1 MKSNLLFIVS
11 ILFII
16 SIAFV
21 SKHNGEYEWLNWVLY
36 IGYGVVAI
44 YTAPD
49 WVINIVIGLIKV
61 ILAIIVVFVIF
72 ILSLFVV
79 PFSLL
84 IVPCILLEKKN
95 ARKPSNITMVRV

>member
-16 SIAFV
+16 SVAIV
-21 SKHNGEYEWLNWVLY
+21 SNHTSGYEWLNWMLY
-36 IGYGVVAI
+36 IGYGAVAI

-49 WVINIVIGLIKV
+49 WAINIVVGLIKV
-61 ILAIIVVFVIF
+61 ILAIIVLFIIF

-79 PFSLL
+79 PFLLL
-84 IVPCILLEKKN
+84 IVPCLLLEKKKCKK
-95 ARKPSNITMVRV
+95 AQ

>member
-16 SIAFV
+16 SIAVV
-21 SKHNGEYEWLNWVLY
+21 SRHTSGYEWLNWILY

-49 WVINIVIGLIKV
+49 WVTNIVVGLIKV
-61 ILAIIVVFVIF
+61 ILAIIVLFVIF
-72 ILSLFVV
+72 ILSLFVL
-79 PFSLL
+79 PCLL
-84 IVPCILLEKKN
+84 LVLPCVLLEKKKCKK
-95 ARKPSNITMVRV
+95 AQ

>member
-16 SIAFV
+16 SIAIV
-21 SKHNGEYEWLNWVLY
+21 SNHTSGYVWLNWILY

-49 WVINIVIGLIKV
+49 WAINIVVGLIKV
-61 ILAIIVVFVIF
+61 VLAVMILFAIF
-72 ILSLFVV
+72 ILSIIVV
-79 PFSLL
+79 PCLLL
-84 IVPCILLEKKN
+84 IVPCVLLEKKKCKE
-95 ARKPSNITMVRV
+95 AQ

>member
-16 SIAFV
+16 SIAIV
-21 SKHNGEYEWLNWVLY
+21 SNHTGGYVWLNWILY

-49 WVINIVIGLIKV
+49 WAINIVVGLMKV
-61 ILAIIVVFVIF
+61 VLAVMVLFAIF
-72 ILSLFVV
+72 ILSIIAV
-79 PFSLL
+79 PCLLL
-84 IVPCILLEKKN
+84 IVPCVLLEKKKCKE
-95 ARKPSNITMVRV
+95 AQ

>member
-16 SIAFV
+16 SIALF
-21 SKHNGEYEWLNWVLY
+21 SKHNGEYEWLNWILH

-49 WVINIVIGLIKV
+49 WAIDIAKRLAQIILVIIGLFAM
-61 ILAIIVVFVIF
+61 LM
-72 ILSLFVV
+72 LSLFM
-79 PFSLL
+79 
-84 IVPCILLEKKN
+84 VPCLLFEKK
-95 ARKPSNITMVRV
+95 KCKETQEYHHGGG

>member
-16 SIAFV
+16 SIALV
-21 SKHNGEYEWLNWVLY
+21 SKHNGEYEWLNWILY
-36 IGYGVVAI
+36 IGYGAVAI

-49 WVINIVIGLIKV
+49 WVTNIVVGLIKV
-61 ILAIIVVFVIF
+61 ILAIIVLFVIF

-84 IVPCILLEKKN
+84 IVPCVLLEKKKCKK
-95 ARKPSNITMVRV
+95 AQ

>member
-16 SIAFV
+16 SIALV
-21 SKHNGEYEWLNWVLY
+21 SKHNGEYEWLNWILY

-49 WVINIVIGLIKV
+49 WVINIARKLTEAILIIIGLLGMLV
-61 ILAIIVVFVIF
+61 LA
-72 ILSLFVV
+72 LF
-79 PFSLL
+79 
-84 IVPCILLEKKN
+84 IVPCLLFEKKKCKK
-95 ARKPSNITMVRV
+95 AQ